1 MTDLHT
7 HILPGMDDGAPD
19 VETSLAM
26 LREEARQGVDTVVL
40 TPHFYRDRERP
51 EHFLARRARAA
62 DRLNSA
68 IQALPGEERRAMPR
82 LILGAEVAWVPNL
95 AYWEELPRLCMGA
108 SNYLLLE
115 LPFSPWN
122 EGMVNQLYDLLGRTG
137 ITPILAH
144 LERYRGGQRR
154 ELMEE
159 VVSLGFP
166 VQFSADALLHPL
178 RRGRVLKELREAG
191 NFLASDCHNLTSRPP
206 NLGKAMEVVRRKL
219 GPAGE
224 ACVLGRSNR
233 LAAGL

>member
-19 VETSLAM
+19 VETSLSM

-62 DRLNSA
+62 DRLNGA

-95 AYWEELPRLCMGA
+95 AYWEELPLLCMGE
-108 SNYLLLE
+108 SSYLLLE
-115 LPFSPWN
+115 LPFTPWN
-122 EGMVNQLYDLLGRTG
+122 ENMVNQLYDLLGRTG

-154 ELMEE
+154 GLMEE

-166 VQFSADALLHPL
+166 VQFSADGLLHPL
-178 RRGRVLKELREAG
+178 RRGRALKELREEG
-191 NFLASDCHNLTSRPP
+191 NFLASDCHDLTSRPP
-206 NLGKAMEVVRRKL
+206 NLGKAMEVVRRRL

-224 ACVLGRSNR
+224 ARVLGRSDR
-233 LAAGL
+233 LVEGL

>member
-7 HILPGMDDGAPD
+7 HILPGMDDGSTD

-40 TPHFYRDRERP
+40 TPHFYRDQERP
-51 EHFLARRARAA
+51 EHFLARRERAA
-62 DRLNSA
+62 DRLAGA
-68 IQALPGEERRAMPR
+68 ILDLPEEERRAMPR

-95 AYWEELPRLCMGA
+95 AYWEELPRLCMG
-108 SNYLLLE
+108 SSDYLLLE
-115 LPFSPWN
+115 LPFSPWS
-122 EGMVNQLYDLLGRTG
+122 ESMVNQLYDLLGRTG

-154 ELMEE
+154 ELMNE

-178 RRGRVLKELREAG
+178 RRGRVLKELREEG
-191 NFLASDCHNLTSRPP
+191 NFLASDCHNLTSRSP

-224 ACVLGRSNR
+224 ACVLGWSDC

>member
-26 LREEARQGVDTVVL
+26 LREEALQGVDTVVL
-40 TPHFYRDRERP
+40 TPHFYRDQERP
-51 EHFLARRARAA
+51 EHFLARRERAA
-62 DRLNSA
+62 DRLARA
-68 IQALPGEERRAMPR
+68 ILDLTEEERQTMPR

-95 AYWEELPRLCMGA
+95 AYWEELPQLCVGK

-122 EGMVNQLYDLLGRTG
+122 EHMVNQLYDLLGRTG

-144 LERYRGGQRR
+144 LERYRRSQRR

-159 VVSLGFP
+159 VVSLGVP
-166 VQFSADALLHPL
+166 VQFSADTLLHPL
-178 RRGRVLKELREAG
+178 RRGRVLKELREEG

-206 NLGKAMEVVRRKL
+206 NLGKAMKVVQRKL
-219 GPAGE
+219 GLAGE
-224 ACVLGRSNR
+224 KRILLQSDCFAEKI
-233 LAAGL
+233 